1 MDQAASAHARPA
13 RRTSRAP
20 AAAADNPLILQP
32 LPVWVRRDR
41 EEGGAAFAAGAAFL
55 ALDQALRAAPPW
67 LGILRLRQALAAAA
81 ATARLL
87 RLREGLAE
95 LRDAHHLTRPA
106 DDPGPAGHL
115 HRAWRG
121 LASQPT
127 RLDASGLAR
136 LAGPL
141 APAVAPDD
149 LLAAVGDHDS
159 GDPVT
164 AAATAAA
171 RLRAA
176 KSGPDGDVL
185 GLMLAD
191 LVLAARLGWAHPV
204 PLLATALAQP
214 ALRVRLVRRLG
225 PASDPDWIAACQAG
239 YATAAAETYA
249 RARDLA
255 RRAEALTKTM
265 RVVRT
270 KGASHGLAALLAD
283 DVVAATHL
291 TGLGSERAARRFL
304 DRLVALGAVREHT
317 GRATF
322 RLYGL

>member
-1 MDQAASAHARPA
+1 MIP
-13 RRTSRAP
+13 
-20 AAAADNPLILQP
+20 QP
-32 LPVWVRRDR
+32 LPAWVLQGR
-41 EEGGAAFAAGAAFL
+41 EEGGAALAAGAALL
-55 ALDQALRAAPPW
+55 ALDQIVRAAPPW
-67 LGILRLRQALAAAA
+67 LGTVRLRQALIAAA
-81 ATARLL
+81 ATGRLL
-87 RLREGLAE
+87 RLREDVAAF
-95 LRDAHHLTRPA
+95 RDAHHLTRPA

-115 HRAWRG
+115 HRAWRS
-121 LASQPT
+121 LASQPA
-127 RLDASGLAR
+127 RLEPAGLAR

-141 APAVAPDD
+141 ALAVAPED
-149 LLAAVGDHDS
+149 LLVAVGDHVS
-159 GDPVT
+159 VDPVT
-164 AAATAAA
+164 AAAIATA
-171 RLRAA
+171 RLHAA
-176 KSGPDGDVL
+176 KPGPDGDLL

-204 PLLATALAQP
+204 PLLATALAHP
-214 ALRVRLVRRLG
+214 ALRARLARRHA
-225 PASDPDWIAACQAG
+225 PAGDLDWIGTCQAA

-255 RRAEALTKTM
+255 RRADALTNAM
-265 RVVRT
+265 QVVRT

-283 DVVAATHL
+283 DVVAATDL